1 MTWRR
6 RCSEKSTKILIVE
19 DFKAFRE
26 LICKALVSRPHL
38 QLIQASDGLEA
49 VRKAEEAQPDLIL
62 LDIGL
67 PKLNGIDVAR
77 RVRELAAGARILFVT
92 QECSLDVVREALGLG
107 ALGYVHKTCIK
118 SDLLLA
124 IDTVLGGERFVS
136 SYVLSGF
143 SSAKIQPHTR
153 ARRYSAAD

>member
-38 QLIQASDGLEA
+38 QLIQVSDGLEA

-143 SSAKIQPHTR
+143 SSAKIRPHAR

>member
-1 MTWRR
+1 MTWRPR
-6 RCSEKSTKILIVE
+6 RSEKSTKILIVE

-26 LICKALVSRPHL
+26 LICKALVPRPHF

-49 VRKAEEAQPDLIL
+49 VRKAEEVQPDLIL

-77 RVRELAAGARILFVT
+77 RVRKLAAGAKILFVT

-107 ALGYVHKTCIK
+107 ALGYVHKTRVK
-118 SDLLLA
+118 SELLLA
-124 IDTVLGGERFVS
+124 IDTVLGGEQFVS
-136 SYVLSGF
+136 SYVLSALTSGRNPTTHLRTTLF
-143 SSAKIQPHTR
+143 R
-153 ARRYSAAD
+153 C